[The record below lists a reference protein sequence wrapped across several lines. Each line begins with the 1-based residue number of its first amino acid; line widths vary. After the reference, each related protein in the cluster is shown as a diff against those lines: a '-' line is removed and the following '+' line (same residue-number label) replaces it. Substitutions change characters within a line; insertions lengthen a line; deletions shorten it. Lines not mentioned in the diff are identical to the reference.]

1 MSRGVHDGSL
11 LRWRSLAAS
20 LAGLLLVGAWLMPH
34 AAAGTV
40 YKCRGDNGSI
50 SYQESPCKAG
60 TLIKRIT
67 TDPAPRTPP
76 PAPAA
81 PTAPA
86 GPAPAAAEQP
96 AAVPPP
102 PPPPSAPTRPTVAYR
117 CTDYKGDSYYS
128 ASLNPRRHNVPL
140 YALEQPPPLP
150 PGSALSPDARI
161 WVEDECVEVPN
172 HEACGYYK
180 DQIEFIL
187 AQQRRKVGDA
197 NKLERER
204 KRLTAI
210 RNSRCP

>member
-1 MSRGVHDGSL
+1 MIGASQRSRTGGWQ
-11 LRWRSLAAS
+11 RAACG
-20 LAGLLLVGAWLMPH
+20 AGALLLACAWFAPM
-34 AAAGTV
+34 ASAGTV

-67 TDPAPRTPP
+67 TDPAPSTPP
-76 PAPAA
+76 PPPAA
-81 PTAPA
+81 SASPARAPS
-86 GPAPAAAEQP
+86 EQP
-96 AAVPPP
+96 AAAPPP
-102 PPPPSAPTRPTVAYR
+102 PPPPSAPNRPTVAYR

-180 DQIEFIL
+180 DQLDFVL

-197 NKLERER
+197 NSLERER

-210 RNSRCP
+210 RNSRCK